1 MTCVVWQGSERPRN
15 SRFDTSIHFRLDEL
29 MEPTTPSPHLD
40 PTFWDDS
47 WLVPSAQV
55 ETLSCQIC
63 YRVLREPVSLPC
75 THTFCKQCLQDWLSK
90 YEHEPAKMQCPM
102 RCEGSLAHFKPVV
115 HILIKQATLCLRA
128 RCPKCHA
135 ILTKEELLE
144 HYPSC
149 IPPAATSPREESPRE
164 DSPKEKS
171 PFLVDIPPPRPPI
184 PASALSVAAA
194 AAAAA
199 RAKSHSYPAVATTPA
214 RPEKRRP
221 VQQIR
226 DLLNA
231 ALKISGPPPPPPA
244 TSTAGPPPPPP
255 PAAAPHPSATAAAI
269 RGASPPR
276 HSSSSDEGNS
286 DAGEATQAKRDRK
299 RAERAER
306 RARREEREH
315 QRREKEQ
322 ERDRVKEAERT
333 QLREEKEL
341 RKREKLRLKRL
352 AQMATGVGPM

>member
-1 MTCVVWQGSERPRN
+1 MTCVVWQGIGTTAQLTL
-15 SRFDTSIHFRLDEL
+15 DTSIHFRLDEL

-214 RPEKRRP
+214 R
-221 VQQIR
+221 
-226 DLLNA
+226 
-231 ALKISGPPPPPPA
+231 
-244 TSTAGPPPPPP
+244 
-255 PAAAPHPSATAAAI
+255 
-269 RGASPPR
+269 
-276 HSSSSDEGNS
+276 SSSDEGNS